1 MRVWQWAGRSN
12 HGSPFFFYRVASIE
26 DGCDELPC
34 SLVLVQGVG
43 GRVVGHARLM
53 RVAGR
58 SDAVLV
64 ETGIR
69 GWWLQ

>member
-1 MRVWQWAGRSN
+1 VGQTAHLDPS
-12 HGSPFFFYRVASIE
+12 VE
-26 DGCDELPC
+26 
-34 SLVLVQGVG
+34 VGVS

-69 GWWLQ
+69 GWGVH